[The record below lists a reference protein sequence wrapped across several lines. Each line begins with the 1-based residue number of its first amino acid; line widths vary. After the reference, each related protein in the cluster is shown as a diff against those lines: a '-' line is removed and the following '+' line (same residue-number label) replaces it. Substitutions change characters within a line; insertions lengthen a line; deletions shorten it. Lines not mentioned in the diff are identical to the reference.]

1 MVESVSRYAEVD
13 VQREE
18 YGPIQ
23 TVKSPNPKQAYGDK
37 KPALAQLPLAG
48 MAAQSLAHMDGDYKY
63 GFRNW
68 RDDPVEAI
76 TYVNAALRH
85 LMLWAEGEEDAR
97 DTGVP
102 NLGGV
107 MACCAILLDAQAN
120 DTLID
125 NRSKSGAAC
134 DVLHDYEEKVSRLRK
149 MAVDREANRG

>member
-1 MVESVSRYAEVD
+1 MPD
-13 VQREE
+13 
-18 YGPIQ
+18 
-23 TVKSPNPKQAYGDK
+23 NPKQRYGDK

-68 RDDPVEAI
+68 RDQPVEAM
-76 TYVNAALRH
+76 TYVHAALRH

-107 MACCAILLDAQAN
+107 MACCAILLDAQSHGS
-120 DTLID
+120 LID
-125 NRSKSGAAC
+125 NRSKSSAAC
-134 DVLHDYEEKVSRLRK
+134 DVLHNYEEKVSRL
-149 MAVDREANRG
+149 VLDRTDKAD